1 MEWCN
6 ASNRKKTTLKQAV
19 QALSLLRLCSV
30 RNLLVFNRK
39 ESYRMQVMQVNTQ
52 ATRRG
57 GGLDYKWILA
67 MVVILGVF
75 MSILDQTIVNIAIP
89 RLQTAFGV
97 DIHSVQW
104 VLTAYILAQGVAT
117 PTAAFFADTLGIKRF
132 YIISLAAFTLGS
144 ALCGVAWSLPIL
156 ITFRVLQGLG
166 GAALFP
172 LSITLLFRE
181 FPPQERGTAMG
192 FFGVPAL
199 LAPAIGP
206 TLGGYLVT
214 FVGWQAIFFIN
225 VPIGIIAI
233 ILSILFIHEYRPE
246 GQIRFD
252 PVGFIFVSL
261 GLIALLYG
269 LSSASTDGWGST
281 TVIGFLSVGLLSLA
295 IFIAAELII
304 ANRGG
309 QPLLD
314 LRLFANGPFR
324 TSQIASFFVIFSL
337 FGGLFLFPLYLQNI
351 RGLSAFQSGLIL
363 LPQALAAMVSVII
376 GGRLVDRIGVRAVM
390 IPGLLILAFA
400 TWQLT
405 YISINSS
412 YVWLQFMFV
421 LRGIALGLT
430 VQPLTVAMM
439 SEISPRQL
447 AQASSLSTVNH
458 AVASSFGIA
467 ILATIVQTQSQIHF
481 GHLAELVTVNSPLG
495 ELVPRLQA
503 LLVARGADTASAY
516 TAALLLIARFV
527 QREAFVL
534 ALQDAFRLTI
544 FVTGLA
550 IIAVLFVRGTRR
562 PQRIPEQAPGGAVP
576 AVSGETARREAVPVG

>member
-1 MEWCN
+1 
-6 ASNRKKTTLKQAV
+6 
-19 QALSLLRLCSV
+19 
-30 RNLLVFNRK
+30 
-39 ESYRMQVMQVNTQ
+39 MQVMQVNTQ
-52 ATRRG
+52 AARRS
-57 GGLDYKWILA
+57 GGLDYKWILS

-89 RLQTAFGV
+89 RLQTAFGA

-117 PTAAFFADTLGIKRF
+117 PTAAYFADTIGIKRF
-132 YIISLAAFTLGS
+132 YIISLMAFTLGS
-144 ALCGVAWSLPIL
+144 ALCGLAWSLPVL

-199 LAPAIGP
+199 LAPALGP

-214 FVGWQAIFFIN
+214 YVGWQAIFFIN
-225 VPIGIIAI
+225 VPIGIVAI
-233 ILSILFIHEYRPE
+233 ILSFLFIREYRPE
-246 GQIRFD
+246 GQTRFD
-252 PVGFIFVSL
+252 IAGFVFSAL
-261 GLIALLYG
+261 GLSTILYG
-269 LSSASTDGWGST
+269 LSSASTDGWGSA
-281 TVIGFLSVGLLSLA
+281 TVLGFLTIGFLSLA
-295 IFIAAELII
+295 IFVVVELVI

-324 TSQIASFFVIFSL
+324 AGMIANVFVIFGL
-337 FGGLFLFPLYLQNI
+337 FGGLFLFPIYLQNI

-363 LPQALAAMVSVII
+363 LPQALASMVSVII

-405 YISINSS
+405 YISIYSS
-412 YVWLQFMFV
+412 YGWLQFMFI
-421 LRGIALGLT
+421 LRGLALGLT
-430 VQPLTVAMM
+430 VQPLTVATL

-447 AQASSLSTVNH
+447 AQASSLSTVNR
-458 AVASSFGIA
+458 AVASSLGIA

-481 GHLAELVTVNSPLG
+481 GHLAEQVMANSPLG
-495 ELVPRLQA
+495 VLLPRIEA
-503 LLVARGADTASAY
+503 LFVARGADLSSASA
-516 TAALLLIARFV
+516 AALLLIARFV
-527 QREAFVL
+527 QRVAFVL
-534 ALQDAFRLTI
+534 AIQDALRLTI
-544 FVTGLA
+544 FIIGLA
-550 IIAVLFVRGTRR
+550 VISVLFVRSSRK
-562 PQRIPEQAPGGAVP
+562 PQRVPEPTPSAGAPAD
-576 AVSGETARREAVPVG
+576 AGEHTRAEAALAG

>member
-1 MEWCN
+1 
-6 ASNRKKTTLKQAV
+6 
-19 QALSLLRLCSV
+19 
-30 RNLLVFNRK
+30 
-39 ESYRMQVMQVNTQ
+39 MQVMQVNTQ
-52 ATRRG
+52 AARRS

-89 RLQTAFGV
+89 RLQTAFGA

-117 PTAAFFADTLGIKRF
+117 PTAGYFADRLGIKRY
-132 YIISLAAFTLGS
+132 YIISLGAFTLGS

-156 ITFRVLQGLG
+156 IVFRILQGLG

-199 LAPAIGP
+199 LAPALGP

-225 VPIGIIAI
+225 VPIGILAI
-233 ILSILFIHEYRPE
+233 ILSIIFIRESRP
-246 GQIRFD
+246 QRQNRFYFA
-252 PVGFIFVSL
+252 GFVFSTI
-261 GLIALLYG
+261 GLSTILYA

-281 TVIGFLSVGLLSLA
+281 TVVGFLCIGLLSVALFVA
-295 IFIAAELII
+295 TELII

-324 TSQIASFFVIFSL
+324 AGMIANLFVIFSL

-363 LPQALAAMVSVII
+363 LPQALASMVSVII

-390 IPGLLILAFA
+390 IPGLLILAYA

-405 YISINSS
+405 FISVNSP
-412 YVWLQFMFV
+412 YGWLQLMFV

-430 VQPLTVAMM
+430 VQPLTVAML

-447 AQASSLSTVNH
+447 AQASSLSTVNR
-458 AVASSFGIA
+458 AVASSLGIA
-467 ILATIVQTQSQIHF
+467 ILATIVQTQTQIHF
-481 GHLAELVTVNSPLG
+481 GHLAEQVTASSPLG
-495 ELVPRLQA
+495 QLVPRIQA
-503 LLVARGADTASAY
+503 LLVARGADIAAAY
-516 TAALLLIARFV
+516 TAALQLIARFV

-534 ALQDAFRLTI
+534 GIQDALRLTI
-544 FVTGLA
+544 IVTGLA
-550 IIAVLFVRGTRR
+550 IIAVLFVRGSRR
-562 PQRIPEQAPGGAVP
+562 TQPIPEQTPGDAVP
-576 AVSGETARREAVPVG
+576 ADTDETAGVEAALAG

>member
-1 MEWCN
+1 
-6 ASNRKKTTLKQAV
+6 
-19 QALSLLRLCSV
+19 
-30 RNLLVFNRK
+30 
-39 ESYRMQVMQVNTQ
+39 MQVMQVNTQ
-52 ATRRG
+52 AARRS
-57 GGLDYKWILA
+57 GGLDYKWILS

-89 RLQTAFGV
+89 RLQTAFGA

-117 PTAAFFADTLGIKRF
+117 PTAAYFADTIGIKRF
-132 YIISLAAFTLGS
+132 YIISLIAFTLGS
-144 ALCGVAWSLPIL
+144 ALCGLAWSLPIL

-199 LAPAIGP
+199 LAPALGP

-214 FVGWQAIFFIN
+214 YVGWQAIFFIN
-225 VPIGIIAI
+225 VPIGIVAI
-233 ILSILFIHEYRPE
+233 ILSMLIIREYRPE
-246 GQIRFD
+246 GQTRFD
-252 PVGFIFVSL
+252 IAGFVFSAL
-261 GLIALLYG
+261 GMSTILYG
-269 LSSASTDGWGST
+269 LSSASTDGWGSA
-281 TVIGFLSVGLLSLA
+281 TVLGFLTIGFLSLA
-295 IFIAAELII
+295 IFVVAELVI

-324 TSQIASFFVIFSL
+324 AGMIANVFVIFGL
-337 FGGLFLFPLYLQNI
+337 FGGLFLFPIYLQNI
-351 RGLSAFQSGLIL
+351 RGLSAFQTGLIL
-363 LPQALAAMVSVII
+363 LPQALASMVSVII

-405 YISINSS
+405 YISIYSS
-412 YVWLQFMFV
+412 YGWIQVMFI
-421 LRGIALGLT
+421 LRGLALGLT
-430 VQPLTVAMM
+430 VQPLTVATL

-447 AQASSLSTVNH
+447 AQASSLSTVNR
-458 AVASSFGIA
+458 AVASSLGIA
-467 ILATIVQTQSQIHF
+467 ILATLVQTQSQIHF
-481 GHLAELVTVNSPLG
+481 GHLAEQVMANSPLG
-495 ELVPRLQA
+495 VLLPRIEA
-503 LLVARGADTASAY
+503 LFVARGANLTSASA
-516 TAALLLIARFV
+516 AALQLIARFV

-534 ALQDAFRLTI
+534 AFQDALRLTI
-544 FVTGLA
+544 FAIGLA
-550 IIAVLFVRGTRR
+550 IISVLFVRSSRQ
-562 PQRIPEQAPGGAVP
+562 PQRVPEQTPRAGAPAD
-576 AVSGETARREAVPVG
+576 ASEHARTEAALAG